1 MRIRIALAAFVLLT
15 ASSVHAEDW
24 LLSAENAARSA
35 AIPGEAALE
44 KPKSSWLPFTPAA
57 RTFIADLPSSG
68 WHVVEEESAVGT
80 VVRVFGPD
88 DPSGQVRATLSIRLI
103 DRDSPSFLPVK
114 RGVDAMRAED
124 KATSREATP
133 VRPLRVPAGLART
146 FEVTETRRLPAD
158 EGPSTPIELHHYV
171 AVLPQGGE
179 AYFVIRL
186 VTARADYLDYRADFV
201 RFLKSFRPLGA
212 GGR

>member
-1 MRIRIALAAFVLLT
+1 MRARISLAVLALLAP
-15 ASSVHAEDW
+15 ASARAEDW
-24 LLSAENAARSA
+24 LLSAESAARAA
-35 AIPGEAALE
+35 AIPGEAAPE
-44 KPKSSWLPFTPAA
+44 KPKSALKPFSPAA

-68 WHVVEEESAVGT
+68 WYAVEEESAVGT
-80 VVRVFGPD
+80 VVRIFGPE
-88 DPSGQVRATLSIRLI
+88 DPSGRVRATLSVRLI

-114 RGVDAMRAED
+114 RGVDALRAED
-124 KATSREATP
+124 PATSREATP

-158 EGPSTPIELHHYV
+158 EGPSAPLQLHHYV
-171 AVLPQGGE
+171 AVLPQGGQS
-179 AYFVIRL
+179 YFVARL
-186 VTARADYLDYRADFV
+186 VTTRADYLDFRDDFV